1 MFALGRAGTSIT
13 ATAKAATTFKVVNQ
27 QLGRV
32 ALEIQGAF
40 ISVGTDGTVSLRR
53 GRPSVGETFQWI
65 ETFTGELTL
74 LSLKTNR
81 YLRVNVESGTIT
93 ADSVGPEPG
102 GPEGVRFSLHR

>member
-1 MFALGRAGTSIT
+1 
-13 ATAKAATTFKVVNQ
+13 
-27 QLGRV
+27 
-32 ALEIQGAF
+32 
-40 ISVGTDGTVSLRR
+40 
-53 GRPSVGETFQWI
+53 VGETFQWI